1 MIQCALMC
9 CWYVPVAVATIG
21 DVDSGKSTLIGVL
34 STGRL
39 DDGRGSKRLEV
50 FKHVHEVE
58 HGRTSSITRQII
70 GKWRGSAAT
79 YNTFLKPIRIPRN
92 VMGLT
97 CLAMEVL

>member
-1 MIQCALMC
+1 MI
-9 CWYVPVAVATIG
+9 VAVATIG

-50 FKHVHEVE
+50 FKHVHEME

-70 GKWRGSAAT
+70 GEGSGHALGELILPILIFVTCAAA
-79 YNTFLKPIRIPRN
+79 P
-92 VMGLT
+92 
-97 CLAMEVL
+97 VL